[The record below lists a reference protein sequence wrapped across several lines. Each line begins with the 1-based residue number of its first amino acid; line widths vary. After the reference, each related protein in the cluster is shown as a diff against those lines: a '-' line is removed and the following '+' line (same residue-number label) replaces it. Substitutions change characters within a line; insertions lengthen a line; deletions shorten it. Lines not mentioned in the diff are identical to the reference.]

1 MLNPISHV
9 LLNQKVKEIQIPTT
23 NFYPLNIEPLN
34 IEPLNFELWGLNFEL
49 YDMNYEF
56 L

>member
-1 MLNPISHV
+1 
-9 LLNQKVKEIQIPTT
+9 
-23 NFYPLNIEPLN
+23 LNI
-34 IEPLNFELWGLNFEL
+34 EL

>member
-1 MLNPISHV
+1 
-9 LLNQKVKEIQIPTT
+9 
-23 NFYPLNIEPLN
+23 
-34 IEPLNFELWGLNFEL
+34 LNFEL